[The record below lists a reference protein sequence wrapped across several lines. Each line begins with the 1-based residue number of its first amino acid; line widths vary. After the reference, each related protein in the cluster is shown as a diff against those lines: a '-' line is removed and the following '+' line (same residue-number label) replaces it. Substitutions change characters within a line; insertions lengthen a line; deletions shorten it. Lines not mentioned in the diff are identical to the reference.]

1 MGQMYGNERR
11 ALILR
16 QLEES
21 GSVRV
26 AELAAALQVDLVT
39 IRRDLAQLE
48 TAGRLER
55 VHGGAIR
62 KLVSDH
68 LVHPTEQHIA
78 EAAARFIPE
87 NSTVFLGP
95 GKLTLELV
103 SCLWERV
110 HLTIITNALDIAWQ
124 VARQRQHSL
133 HLIGGQAEEDY
144 GLYGDLEA
152 LERVRADW
160 VVLEAGGVDAERGV
174 THDHQPF
181 AQLARQLFQLGA
193 EILVLVPP
201 ERVGRAAAVFVAPA
215 EEIDTLVTGRDASS
229 APLWD
234 LSELG
239 MKVVLT

>member
-1 MGQMYGNERR
+1 MYGSERR
-11 ALILR
+11 TFILK

-48 TAGRLER
+48 TEGRLER

-62 KLVSDH
+62 KAVLEPPAQ
-68 LVHPTEQHIA
+68 PTEQYIA

-87 NSTVFLGP
+87 NSAVFLGP
-95 GKLTLELV
+95 GTLTLALV
-103 SCLWERV
+103 PWLKERS

-124 VARQRQHSL
+124 VAHQRQHTL
-133 HLIGGQAEEDY
+133 HLIGGQVQVEEDY
-144 GLYGDLEA
+144 SLYGDLAA
-152 LERVRADW
+152 LEQIRADW

-174 THDHQPF
+174 THDHQRF
-181 AQLARQLFQLGA
+181 AQMARQLFRLGA
-193 EILVLVPP
+193 EILVLVLP

-215 EEIDTLVTGRDASS
+215 EEIDTLVTGRGAPS